1 MCRLTSVNVA
11 KKIPRQKKAPAAKG
25 KLRRTRIVEDEAAAD
40 ALTEKMATPTGKKA
54 DREHIGKGE
63 IDTKEVINVMAD
75 EIEEIY
81 ASTPFKID
89 RSNAEE
95 KARTILIELRCH
107 TPTVSITE
115 FEYDI
120 RDCGRHDE

>member
-1 MCRLTSVNVA
+1 MA

-25 KLRRTRIVEDEAAAD
+25 KLRRTRIEDDEAMAD
-40 ALTEKMATPTGKKA
+40 ELTEKMATPTGIKA
-54 DREHIGKGE
+54 DRSHIGKGE

-81 ASTPFKID
+81 AATPFKMD
-89 RSNAEE
+89 RINAED

-107 TPTVSITE
+107 TPTVPITDHA
-115 FEYDI
+115 FDV
-120 RDCGRHDE
+120 RDCGRHDED